1 MGQVSGKVAVVT
13 GGASGIGEACAETL
27 AREGASVLITD
38 IDDALGKGV
47 VERIT
52 KAGGKAHYQRHDVRD
67 ETAWP
72 GIIADAEK
80 RFGRL
85 DIMVANAGIGVMA
98 PIETMTLAD
107 WQRQQAINLD
117 GVFLSIKHSI
127 PAMRR
132 AGGGSI
138 VLMSSIAG
146 LRGAPGLAAYS
157 ATKGGVR
164 LLAKSVALEHAA
176 DNIRCNSVHPGIIA
190 TPIWGKI
197 PTGAEGNRRNAPID
211 PKERAAIAVP
221 LTRVGE
227 AQDIAN
233 GVLFLCTEAA
243 NYMTG
248 QELVI
253 DGGMTAGGRAPPR
266 PQQWRFEQ
274 RGRQRLDR
282 GGGGKCRRLG
292 RGRRLCRPWPG
303 SFQRSGPQGARL
315 AADRQPV
322 PDGPCPGD
330 AGRRGLV
337 GEARWQAGRCR
348 ASPVPVGQHSI
359 SRRALQ
365 PRLWRP
371 AMVRRRCTD
380 RRPGADCRLGELGA
394 RGIGQIRSATRLIFL
409 TVVSAMLFLP
419 TGR

>member
-1 MGQVSGKVAVVT
+1 MVQVSGKVAIVT
-13 GGASGIGEACAETL
+13 GGASGIGEACSETL
-27 AREGASVLITD
+27 AREGASVLVTD

-47 VERIT
+47 VERIV
-52 KAGGKAHYQRHDVRD
+52 KAGGKAHYLRHDVRD
-67 ETAWP
+67 EAAWP
-72 GIIADAEK
+72 GVIGDAEK
-80 RFGRL
+80 RFG
-85 DIMVANAGIGVMA
+85 MVANAGIGIMS
-98 PIETMTLAD
+98 PIAEMTLAD

-117 GVFLSIKHSI
+117 GVFLSIKHAI
-127 PAMRR
+127 PAMKK

-164 LLAKSVALEHAA
+164 LLAKSVAMEHAA

-211 PKERAAIAVP
+211 PRERATSVVP

-253 DGGMTAGGRAPPR
+253 DGGMTAGGRS
-266 PQQWRFEQ
+266 PQ
-274 RGRQRLDR
+274 RQ
-282 GGGGKCRRLG
+282 
-292 RGRRLCRPWPG
+292 
-303 SFQRSGPQGARL
+303 
-315 AADRQPV
+315 
-322 PDGPCPGD
+322 
-330 AGRRGLV
+330 
-337 GEARWQAGRCR
+337 
-348 ASPVPVGQHSI
+348 
-359 SRRALQ
+359 
-365 PRLWRP
+365 
-371 AMVRRRCTD
+371 
-380 RRPGADCRLGELGA
+380 
-394 RGIGQIRSATRLIFL
+394 
-409 TVVSAMLFLP
+409 
-419 TGR
+419 

>member
-1 MGQVSGKVAVVT
+1 
-13 GGASGIGEACAETL
+13 
-27 AREGASVLITD
+27 
-38 IDDALGKGV
+38 
-47 VERIT
+47 
-52 KAGGKAHYQRHDVRD
+52 
-67 ETAWP
+67 
-72 GIIADAEK
+72 
-80 RFGRL
+80 
-85 DIMVANAGIGVMA
+85 MVANAGIGVMA

-266 PQQWRFEQ
+266 QQ
-274 RGRQRLDR
+274 
-282 GGGGKCRRLG
+282 
-292 RGRRLCRPWPG
+292 
-303 SFQRSGPQGARL
+303 
-315 AADRQPV
+315 
-322 PDGPCPGD
+322 
-330 AGRRGLV
+330 
-337 GEARWQAGRCR
+337 
-348 ASPVPVGQHSI
+348 
-359 SRRALQ
+359 
-365 PRLWRP
+365 
-371 AMVRRRCTD
+371 
-380 RRPGADCRLGELGA
+380 
-394 RGIGQIRSATRLIFL
+394 
-409 TVVSAMLFLP
+409 
-419 TGR
+419 

>member
-1 MGQVSGKVAVVT
+1 MAQVAGKVAIVT
-13 GGASGIGEACAETL
+13 GGASGIGEACSETL
-27 AREGASVLITD
+27 AREGAAVLITD

-47 VERIT
+47 VQRIA
-52 KAGGKAHYQRHDVRD
+52 KAGGKAHYLRHDVRD
-67 ETAWP
+67 EAGWP
-72 GIIADAEK
+72 GIIAEADK

-98 PIETMTLAD
+98 PIAEMSLAD

-127 PAMRR
+127 PALKR

-138 VLMSSIAG
+138 VLMSSVAG
-146 LRGAPGLAAYS
+146 LRGAPGLAGYS

-211 PKERAAIAVP
+211 PRERAAQSVP
-221 LTRVGE
+221 LPRVGE

-233 GVLFLCTEAA
+233 GVLFLCTDAA

-253 DGGMTAGGRAPPR
+253 DGGMTAGGRPTR
-266 PQQWRFEQ
+266 PQ
-274 RGRQRLDR
+274 
-282 GGGGKCRRLG
+282 
-292 RGRRLCRPWPG
+292 
-303 SFQRSGPQGARL
+303 
-315 AADRQPV
+315 
-322 PDGPCPGD
+322 
-330 AGRRGLV
+330 
-337 GEARWQAGRCR
+337 
-348 ASPVPVGQHSI
+348 
-359 SRRALQ
+359 
-365 PRLWRP
+365 
-371 AMVRRRCTD
+371 
-380 RRPGADCRLGELGA
+380 
-394 RGIGQIRSATRLIFL
+394 
-409 TVVSAMLFLP
+409 
-419 TGR
+419 

>member
-1 MGQVSGKVAVVT
+1 MSLFSGKAAIVT
-13 GGASGIGEACAETL
+13 GGASGIGEACSETL

-38 IDDALGKGV
+38 VDDTLGKGV
-47 VERIT
+47 VERIN
-52 KAGGKAHYQRHDVRD
+52 KAGGKARYLHHDVRD
-67 ETAWP
+67 EAAWP
-72 GIIADAEK
+72 GVIAEADK
-80 RFGRL
+80 NFGRL
-85 DIMVANAGIGVMA
+85 DIMVANAGIGIMS

-117 GVFLSIKHSI
+117 GVFLSVKHAI
-127 PAMRR
+127 PALRK

-211 PKERAAIAVP
+211 PRERAALMVP

-233 GVLFLCTEAA
+233 GVMFLCTDAA

-253 DGGMTAGGRAPPR
+253 DGGITAGGRPQPR
-266 PQQWRFEQ
+266 PQ
-274 RGRQRLDR
+274 
-282 GGGGKCRRLG
+282 
-292 RGRRLCRPWPG
+292 
-303 SFQRSGPQGARL
+303 
-315 AADRQPV
+315 
-322 PDGPCPGD
+322 
-330 AGRRGLV
+330 
-337 GEARWQAGRCR
+337 
-348 ASPVPVGQHSI
+348 
-359 SRRALQ
+359 
-365 PRLWRP
+365 
-371 AMVRRRCTD
+371 
-380 RRPGADCRLGELGA
+380 
-394 RGIGQIRSATRLIFL
+394 
-409 TVVSAMLFLP
+409 
-419 TGR
+419 